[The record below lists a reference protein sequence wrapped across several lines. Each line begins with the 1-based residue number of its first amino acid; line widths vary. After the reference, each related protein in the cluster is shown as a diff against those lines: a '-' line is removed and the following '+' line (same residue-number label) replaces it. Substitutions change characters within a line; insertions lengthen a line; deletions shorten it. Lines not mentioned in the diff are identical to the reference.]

1 MATDRRDLALT
12 FAGGGNRAFYQ
23 VGLMEHWAEQ
33 VLPRVA
39 CVAAC
44 SAGAATATLL
54 LAGRVDHAREF
65 FAEQRVGVRRNVSFR
80 RAARGKRPFPH
91 DGIYRATL
99 RSALGDGGF
108 ERIKA
113 QPFPIRILCASF
125 PRRLP
130 PMLGLFVGIGAY
142 QLEKALTPEALH
154 PTFGERLGFAARSW
168 DARDCETPEELV
180 ELIMSS
186 SSTPPFTALGSFG
199 VRPLVDGSMID
210 NAPAF
215 LAEDATNI
223 RRSLVL
229 LTRPYPGARLGR
241 VGKRLY
247 VAPTESVPVTRWD
260 YTERAPVDET
270 LELGRREASKH
281 QRALD
286 SLLATE

>member
-1 MATDRRDLALT
+1 
-12 FAGGGNRAFYQ
+12 
-23 VGLMEHWAEQ
+23 MERWSEQ

-54 LAGRVDHAREF
+54 LAGRADHAREF
-65 FAEQRVGVRRNVSFR
+65 FARRRQGVRRNVDWR
-80 RAARGKRPFPH
+80 LAARGERPFPH
-91 DGIYRATL
+91 DAIYRETL

-108 ERIKA
+108 ERIRA

-125 PRRLP
+125 PRRMP
-130 PMLGLFVGIGAY
+130 TMLGLALGITAY
-142 QLEKALTPEALH
+142 QLEKAMAPHSLH

-168 DARDCETPEELV
+168 DARECETPDELV

-186 SSTPPFTALGSFG
+186 SATPPFTSLGSYG
-199 VRPLVDGSMID
+199 SQPLVDGSMID

-215 LAEDATNI
+215 LAEDMPNI

-229 LTRPYPGARLGR
+229 LTRPYGGARLGR
-241 VGKRLY
+241 VGRRLY
-247 VAPTESVPVTRWD
+247 IAPTVPVPVTRWD
-260 YTERAPVDET
+260 YTEHAPVDET
-270 LELGRREASKH
+270 LELGRREASEH

-286 SLLATE
+286 SLLATG